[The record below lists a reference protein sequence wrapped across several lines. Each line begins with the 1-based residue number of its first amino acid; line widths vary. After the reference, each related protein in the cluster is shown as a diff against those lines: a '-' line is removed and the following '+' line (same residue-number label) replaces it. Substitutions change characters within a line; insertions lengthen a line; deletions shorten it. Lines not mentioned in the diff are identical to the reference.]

1 MPRSTQTYIQTVL
14 EYRNSHSYA
23 ETLTHFAITPKKFAG
38 IVFKAVQL
46 CYEPPSHSAQE
57 LITLPPDWNSVRSRD
72 DAPLDILKHVL
83 FPCSYNSLF
92 FMPREYIEAAYRKT
106 QETDVNLPEGILRH
120 PDNLAELLLCSLDE
134 AFSGFRD
141 RSRVERI
148 GLLRTRFSGD
158 TPFLS
163 RFVEDSGLIYAYRA
177 VPVDYGTSPV
187 GLLLLADAYYAR
199 LGEEPKMF
207 DTSQKVH
214 LRWWEFPEMGK
225 FGYALDKK
233 RNDSNPYSVK
243 NDLIYHIIETV
254 LWHDVSGYQDAARAS
269 SALDRRAAEISAIQD
284 FVIDGSYRA
293 NTSLFFKDH
302 GIRFLLDIGYVV
314 PHSSTRALFEA
325 WDCVKADLLRVPSYF
340 ASEHQ
345 GAPLVALK
353 IKVTKRTYTS
363 RVSLSSARGE
373 EAAK

>member
-1 MPRSTQTYIQTVL
+1 MPRSSQTYIQTVL
-14 EYRNSHSYA
+14 NYRNSHSYV
-23 ETLTHFAITPKKFAG
+23 ETLTHFGITPKKFAG

-46 CYEPPSHSAQE
+46 CYTPASHSAQE
-57 LITLPPDWNSVRSRD
+57 LITLPPDWSSVRSRD
-72 DAPLDILKHVL
+72 DAPLDILKHIL

-92 FMPREYIEAAYRKT
+92 SMPREYIAAAYRTT
-106 QETDVNLPEGILRH
+106 QETDANLPEGILRH

-141 RSRVERI
+141 RSREERI
-148 GLLRTRFSGD
+148 QTLHSHFSGD
-158 TPFLS
+158 TSILS
-163 RFVEDSGLIYAYRA
+163 RFMEDHGLVYAYRA

-187 GLLLLADAYYAR
+187 GLLLLADAYHAR
-199 LGEEPKMF
+199 ARMEPKMF
-207 DTSQKVH
+207 DTSQKEH

-225 FGYALDKK
+225 FGAALDKK

-269 SALDRRAAEISAIQD
+269 SALDRRAAEISAIQN
-284 FVIDGSYRA
+284 FVIDGPYRA

-302 GIRFLLDIGYVV
+302 GIRFLLDPGYVV

-340 ASEHQ
+340 ASEYQ
-345 GAPLVALK
+345 GTPLVALK
-353 IKVTKRTYTS
+353 IKVTRGTYTPKG
-363 RVSLSSARGE
+363 SLGSASE